1 MVNFLSV
8 CICAPYQCQKCINRD
23 ANFSLSQWK
32 RLQIKI
38 DQENQRAGLSELSQG
53 LRLM

>member
-1 MVNFLSV
+1 MRALSMSEMYKR
-8 CICAPYQCQKCINRD
+8 PKNRD